1 MNDYI
6 VICEKV
12 KNGWIRIEANSIKDV
27 PKQLEAL
34 GVKMEFDVEMV
45 FQIRSDSQVDIKA
58 FFSVFYDAEKHD
70 EDNPNR

>member
-12 KNGWIRIEANSIKDV
+12 KDGWIRIEANSIKDV

-34 GVKMEFDVEMV
+34 GITVVDFVDTV